1 MNDTNGKEGLID
13 VTLDSLPYRNN
24 PSLVMS

>member
-1 MNDTNGKEGLID
+1 MNVTNRNEDVIN